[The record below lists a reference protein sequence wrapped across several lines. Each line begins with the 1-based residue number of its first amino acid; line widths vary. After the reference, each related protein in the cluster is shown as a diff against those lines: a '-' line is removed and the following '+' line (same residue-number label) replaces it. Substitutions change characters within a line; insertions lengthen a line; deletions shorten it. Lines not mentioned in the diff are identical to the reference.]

1 LKIRK
6 PKINFF
12 SEEIDFNFKRKQKHK
27 DWLISVANSE
37 GFSISALNY
46 IFSNDDYL
54 LKINQDFLQHD
65 TYTDIITFDNS
76 SQKGKIDGEIY
87 ISVDRIKENAQIQ
100 QIGFDSE
107 LHRVMAHGLLHLCGY
122 KDKSEA
128 DIKKMREKEDEAIEK
143 FVNA

>member
-1 LKIRK
+1 MPK

-12 SEEIDFNFKRKQKHK
+12 IEEIDHFLLKQKQKHK
-27 DWLISVANSE
+27 DWLIKIADNE

-76 SQKGKIDGEIY
+76 SLKGKIDGEIY

-100 QIGFDSE
+100 QIGFDLE

>member
-1 LKIRK
+1 M
-6 PKINFF
+6 
-12 SEEIDFNFKRKQKHK
+12 
-27 DWLISVANSE
+27 
-37 GFSISALNY
+37 NY